1 MKKKIAILT
10 QPLGQNYGGIIQNF
24 ALQKVISNQGH
35 LPITINRH
43 KNKVYSFARVFLY
56 DLKMV
61 FFNMFKNDGK
71 NYLTSKKRKELIKN
85 NTKFI
90 RNFLTLT
97 TKIDSDDKLIQHFK
111 KNKYDVIIVG
121 SDQTWRPKY
130 SPNIFNYYLDFLG
143 ENSNK
148 SKCIAYASSFGT
160 DDWEYTSEET
170 QRVEILAKQFDAI
183 SVREESGI
191 NLCNTY
197 LKVDAELV
205 LDPTLLLN
213 AEDYSQFLNL
223 TENNT
228 SKNKLYTY
236 VLDNSEEKSGFL
248 NKSSKLLD
256 LELSNVWTETNVSE
270 NKFKNL
276 ITPPLENWLAGFKNA
291 EFVITD
297 SFHGTVFSI
306 LFKKP
311 FISFVNKERGA
322 SRFESLLGKLGLEN
336 RLIYD
341 IQNFDMSILNE
352 PIHYEEVHQKL
363 EILKENSIKFL
374 KENI

>member
-97 TKIDSDDKLIQHFK
+97 TKIDSDEKLIQHFK

-148 SKCIAYASSFGT
+148 PRCIAYASSFGT

-191 NLCNTY
+191 NLCKNY

-236 VLDNSEEKSGFL
+236 VLDNSEEKFEFL

-311 FISFVNKERGA
+311 FIAIVNKERGA

-341 IQNFDMSILNE
+341 IQNFDKSILNE